1 MTEDAGKQLGAL
13 IATWRGSAGLS
24 QANLAEA
31 LHTQQATVSKIESG
45 TYRLGALQL
54 LEILDACG
62 LRLDEVAD
70 DIEGA
75 THTEGRPLWERID
88 E

>member
-1 MTEDAGKQLGAL
+1 MTEDSSRKLGAL
-13 IATWRGSAGLS
+13 ISTWRVSAGLS

-31 LHTQQATVSKIESG
+31 LHTQQTTVSKIESG
-45 TYRLGALQL
+45 TYRLGVLQL

-62 LRLDEVAD
+62 LRLEDVAD
-70 DIEGA
+70 DIQDA
-75 THTEGRPLWERID
+75 ARVEGRPLWERID

>member
-1 MTEDAGKQLGAL
+1 MTEDSSRKLGAL
-13 IATWRGSAGLS
+13 ISTWRVSAGLS

-31 LHTQQATVSKIESG
+31 LHTQQTTVSKIESG
-45 TYRLGALQL
+45 TYRLGVLQL

-62 LRLDEVAD
+62 LRLEDVAD
-70 DIEGA
+70 DIQDA
-75 THTEGRPLWERID
+75 TRVEGRPLWERID

>member
-1 MTEDAGKQLGAL
+1 MTEDSSRKLGAL
-13 IATWRGSAGLS
+13 ISTWRVSAGLS

-31 LHTQQATVSKIESG
+31 LHTQQTTVSKIESG
-45 TYRLGALQL
+45 KYRLGALQL

-62 LRLDEVAD
+62 LRLEDVAD
-70 DIEGA
+70 DIQDTA
-75 THTEGRPLWERID
+75 RVEGRPLWERID

>member
-1 MTEDAGKQLGAL
+1 MTEDSSRKLGAL
-13 IATWRGSAGLS
+13 ISTWRVSAGLS

-31 LHTQQATVSKIESG
+31 LHTQQTTVSKIESG
-45 TYRLGALQL
+45 TYRLGVLQL

-62 LRLDEVAD
+62 LRLDDVAD
-70 DIEGA
+70 DIQDA
-75 THTEGRPLWERID
+75 THVEGRPLWERID

>member
-1 MTEDAGKQLGAL
+1 MTEDSSRKLGAV
-13 IATWRGSAGLS
+13 ISTWRVSAGLS

-31 LHTQQATVSKIESG
+31 LHTQQTTVSKIESG

-62 LRLDEVAD
+62 LRLEDVAD
-70 DIEGA
+70 DIQDA
-75 THTEGRPLWERID
+75 TRVEGRPLWERID

>member
-1 MTEDAGKQLGAL
+1 MTEDSSRKLGAL
-13 IATWRGSAGLS
+13 ISTWRASAGLS

-31 LHTQQATVSKIESG
+31 LHTQQTTVSKIESG

-62 LRLDEVAD
+62 LRLEDVAD
-70 DIEGA
+70 DIQDA
-75 THTEGRPLWERID
+75 TRVEGRPLWERID

>member
-1 MTEDAGKQLGAL
+1 MTEDSSRKLGAL
-13 IATWRGSAGLS
+13 ISTWRVSAGLS

-31 LHTQQATVSKIESG
+31 LHTQQTTVSNIESG

-62 LRLDEVAD
+62 LRLEDVAD
-70 DIEGA
+70 DIQDA
-75 THTEGRPLWERID
+75 TRVEGRPLWERID